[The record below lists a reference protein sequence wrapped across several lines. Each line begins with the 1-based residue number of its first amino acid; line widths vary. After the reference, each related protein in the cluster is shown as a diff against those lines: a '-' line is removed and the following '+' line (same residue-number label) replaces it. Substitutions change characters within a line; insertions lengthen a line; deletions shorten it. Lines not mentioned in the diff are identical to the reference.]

1 MHVRI
6 EPTRTPASLY
16 FPQAPDLTVET
27 VTGASVNT
35 SSAVVSDMLSC
46 SGAGSCL
53 GRCHT
58 LQEAGDCSCDE
69 MCHYYSAGCC
79 CDYKTFCDKIVP
91 VTLPALSTQSAL
103 DQDQEEDQDGEED
116 GWRETCLRTGDCLHR
131 CGGGSDRD
139 CWCDEHCADRGD
151 CCCDKLATCPAPQP
165 DTTAASPTVTATVC
179 TTNSRGPVKLQ
190 PCTIPFNFFGSL
202 HHSCIETWH
211 QGEPTSW
218 CATKL
223 GGPNSTD
230 YISGQWGFCQPETC
244 AFSLPETSPATGG
257 NCHNMSQ
264 HLNYK
269 L

>member
-1 MHVRI
+1 M
-6 EPTRTPASLY
+6 
-16 FPQAPDLTVET
+16 TVET
-27 VTGASVNT
+27 VTGASVNI

-58 LQEAGDCSCDE
+58 LHEAGDCSCEE
-69 MCHYYSAGCC
+69 MCRYYSAGCC
-79 CDYKTFCDKIVP
+79 CDYKPSCPEEIVP

-103 DQDQEEDQDGEED
+103 DQDQEDDQEDDQESEEDGEED
-116 GWRETCLRTGDCLHR
+116 SEEDSEEDGSRETCLRNGDCLHR

-151 CCCDKLATCPAPQP
+151 CCCDMLTTCLAPQP
-165 DTTAASPTVTATVC
+165 DTTAPSPTASLTVC

-190 PCTIPFNFFGSL
+190 PCSLPFKFFGSL

-244 AFSLPETSPATGG
+244 TFSLPETSTATGE
-257 NCHNMSQ
+257 NCHNMCQ
-264 HLNYK
+264 HLN
-269 L
+269 